1 MPKRE
6 LNIDLPAAKD
16 IFSSQEDR
24 DAERN
29 GAIRQIELNLID
41 PFPRHPYRVQDDQ
54 AMAEL
59 VASIEESGII
69 EPLLLNTGEDG
80 RYTLISGH
88 RRKHAAEI
96 LGMEAVPAYVK
107 TLSEDEAIIA
117 MVDANLQRPTILPS
131 EKALAVKM
139 KLDAL
144 KRKAGRPKANGAP
157 EEHQYRGV
165 KSVDV
170 IAEQLGESREQIR
183 RYARI
188 ADLVPELLSLLDEG
202 KMKMRPAVEL
212 SYLSQE
218 EQKRAYDVMAAE
230 ACTPSHAQAR
240 IMRQMAEDDA
250 LTDVAL
256 IDLMQRPKPNQV
268 EMFKLP
274 MARLRGLVP
283 DGATRGDIEE
293 RLIKA
298 LELLSRYEQAKAA
311 KEA

>member
-1 MPKRE
+1 MPKRK
-6 LNIDLPAAKD
+6 LSIDLPAAKD

-29 GAIRQIELNLID
+29 GAVKQIELSLIE
-41 PFPRHPYRVQDDQ
+41 PFPNHPYRVQDDQ

-59 VASIEESGII
+59 VASIDESGII
-69 EPLLLNTGEDG
+69 EPLVLNSREDG

-88 RRKHAAEI
+88 RRKRAAEI

-107 TLSEDEAIIA
+107 ALTEDEAVIA

-139 KLDAL
+139 KLDAM

-157 EEHQYRGV
+157 EEHHYRGV
-165 KSVDV
+165 KSVNV

-183 RYARI
+183 RYVRV
-188 ADLVPELLSLLDEG
+188 ADLVPELLRLLDEG

-212 SYLSQE
+212 SYLSHE
-218 EQKRAYDVMAAE
+218 EQKRAYNVMAAE

-240 IMRQMAEDDA
+240 IMRQMAEDDS

-274 MARLRGLVP
+274 MARLHGLVP
-283 DGATRGDIEE
+283 EGATRNDIEE
-293 RLIKA
+293 RLVKG